1 MLIQTLLD
9 LVFFAWLLTL
19 SVLIL
24 RRRAVKAP
32 SPRLLTSKTK
42 RYIVFRVLSQGQV
55 SQRDLDVALK
65 GAIEQFMGSMWVALS
80 SPRVVFFDQELR
92 EGIISTNRQGYK
104 VVIASMHRLKRIGNQ
119 EVLVLPTKT
128 TGSLKRAKRMI
139 GLR

>member
-1 MLIQTLLD
+1 
-9 LVFFAWLLTL
+9 
-19 SVLIL
+19 
-24 RRRAVKAP
+24 
-32 SPRLLTSKTK
+32 
-42 RYIVFRVLSQGQV
+42 V

-80 SPRVVFFDQELR
+80 RPRVVFFDQELR

-119 EVLVLPTKT
+119 EVLGLPTKT